1 MNRRALIAG
10 LAAAPLAL
18 AACNRGEAVA
28 APTGDVPPLK
38 SLAPFPL
45 GVAAMTEQFDDPTWD
60 RVVRTHFDRVTP
72 EWEMKAEAVVD
83 ARSRM
88 TWERPDRLVAR
99 AAERGLQTFGHT
111 LVWYTQVPATFKA
124 LEGDRA
130 RFALAYREYVQRVAR
145 RYAGKVVGWDVVNE
159 AVLDDGKGYRTDNA
173 WVRNLGM
180 DYVRLAFEH
189 AREADPGAV
198 LFLNDYNLEQL
209 PKKRAD
215 FLRLAESLLNAGA
228 PLGGLGTQTHV
239 PADLPPG
246 AIATTVRELGTLGL
260 PVHVSELDV
269 SVNRARGGSPQQL
282 AAGQDRIV
290 AETVGAILDLPERQ
304 RFGLTLWGARDR
316 DSWLNRPPEARPG
329 RPDRPLLFDDQGRP
343 KAMAHALAA
352 ALSG

>member
-45 GVAAMTEQFDDPTWD
+45 GVAAMTEQFDDPAWD

-99 AAERGLQTFGHT
+99 AAERGLQIFGHT

-145 RYAGKVVGWDVVNE
+145 RYAG
-159 AVLDDGKGYRTDNA
+159 
-173 WVRNLGM
+173 
-180 DYVRLAFEH
+180 
-189 AREADPGAV
+189 
-198 LFLNDYNLEQL
+198 
-209 PKKRAD
+209 
-215 FLRLAESLLNAGA
+215 
-228 PLGGLGTQTHV
+228 
-239 PADLPPG
+239 
-246 AIATTVRELGTLGL
+246 
-260 PVHVSELDV
+260 
-269 SVNRARGGSPQQL
+269 
-282 AAGQDRIV
+282 
-290 AETVGAILDLPERQ
+290 
-304 RFGLTLWGARDR
+304 
-316 DSWLNRPPEARPG
+316 
-329 RPDRPLLFDDQGRP
+329 
-343 KAMAHALAA
+343 
-352 ALSG
+352 